1 MIPLTLMEVTGLGY
15 GRIGAGREDLLGGK
29 GGSLAEDLGGGGG
42 SWARLWVAEMP
53 RSLSSK
59 VLLGVKGVEPATGRN
74 LMGELDG
81 VTNF

>member
-1 MIPLTLMEVTGLGY
+1 MITLTLTEVTGFGCGGIGG
-15 GRIGAGREDLLGGK
+15 GRGDLLGGK
-29 GGSLAEDLGGGGG
+29 GGSLAEDLGGGG
-42 SWARLWVAEMP
+42 SRWTPLWEMP

-74 LMGELDG
+74 LLGELDG

>member
-1 MIPLTLMEVTGLGY
+1 MEVTGLGCGGIGG
-15 GRIGAGREDLLGGK
+15 GRGDLLGGK

-42 SWARLWVAEMP
+42 RWTPLWEMP

-74 LMGELDG
+74 LLGELDG